1 MGKEVISVADIE
13 EAARQG
19 NRKIRF
25 RPGDSIV
32 TPGAWDRAREL
43 GVDLFEEG
51 SAAPAAAAPL
61 PSPSSLPAEAEEL
74 VGEVCRK
81 LRERLPEEI
90 DPTELEALV
99 RDTVAARLGAEGVP
113 AAPPVPAARGILFI
127 RGARLLAEVTGP
139 VPIAEK
145 AIVAEALCGGEG
157 VKLAGG
163 FMEWENASFRRRVE
177 TAEIE
182 VVLEG
187 ELRLFVENERIEV
200 RAGDM
205 LYLAPG
211 TEVTYEA
218 ASRVRI
224 ACVNGLRAS

>member
-13 EAARQG
+13 EAARRG
-19 NRKIRF
+19 SRTLSF
-25 RPGDSIV
+25 RPAQSIV

-43 GVDLFEEG
+43 GVDLLEEG
-51 SAAPAAAAPL
+51 SAVAAPAAPL
-61 PSPSSLPAEAEEL
+61 PHPASLPAEAEEL

-81 LRERLPEEI
+81 LRERLPGEL
-90 DPTELEALV
+90 DPTALEALV
-99 RDTVAARLGAEGVP
+99 RNTVAARLGTEGAP
-113 AAPPVPAARGILFI
+113 AAPPVPAARGIFFI
-127 RGARLLAEVTGP
+127 RGSRLLTEAAGP

-187 ELRLFVENERIEV
+187 QLRLFVENERIEA

-211 TEVTYEA
+211 TELTYEA
-218 ASRVRI
+218 AGRVRL